1 MNEETATQQEGV
13 LTEGAQPNV
22 APEADLSFREH
33 VRWRTTGELP
43 AKSDPQQP
51 AAAGTPPVEEPP
63 AKTEPEPGTAEPQ
76 QEEEEEEEPEEPVAH
91 RRNGRQR
98 RIDRL
103 TRENEQ
109 LKQQLAAAAQP
120 PPRPAAGP
128 PGKPELQ
135 NFDTLEA
142 YQEALT
148 DWHFTQREERRQAEA
163 AAKAAQETQEKLQT
177 EWDSRQK
184 TARKAHPDYDDVI
197 EATAAP
203 EGPGVVAARQA
214 MLEDPAGAEILYHL
228 ATHPE
233 DLKRIAALQPI
244 AAVREIGRL
253 SAILLPPSPTA
264 NGKQRLTAA
273 PKPPPPNS
281 RPAKTASDSIF
292 DPAVQGDF
300 RRYAKARAAM
310 KDK

>member
-1 MNEETATQQEGV
+1 MNDETTSQEG

-22 APEADLSFREH
+22 APEAHLSFREH
-33 VRWRTTGELP
+33 VKWRTTGELP
-43 AKSDPQQP
+43 AKSDDQPQQP

-63 AKTEPEPGTAEPQ
+63 AKTEPEPGTAEPPQ
-76 QEEEEEEEPEEPVAH
+76 QDEEEEEEPEGPVAH

-103 TRENEQ
+103 TREVDQ
-109 LKQQLAAAAQP
+109 LKQQLASVQHPQPKAAED
-120 PPRPAAGP
+120 
-128 PGKPELQ
+128 PGKPRLEQ
-135 NFDTLEA
+135 FETLEA

-148 DWHFTQREERRQAEA
+148 DWHVTKREEQRQADA
-163 AAKAAQETQEKLQT
+163 NAKAAADAQQKLQT

-184 TARKAHPDYDDVI
+184 AARKAHADYDDVI

-214 MLEDPAGAEILYHL
+214 MLEDDAGAEILYHL
-228 ATHPE
+228 ATHPD

-253 SAILLPPSPTA
+253 SAMFLTPSSA
-264 NGKQRLTAA
+264 NGKQRLSAA
-273 PKPPPPNS
+273 PKPPPPNT
-281 RPAKTASDSIF
+281 RPAKSVSDSID
-292 DPAVQGDF
+292 DPAVQADF